1 MPVDV
6 AVTSDQTPEG
16 QAQAWHKA
24 KATGLHVVDLDAAFG
39 QANQWMHLSRIVRN
53 GLPVQ
58 FGGGVRSM
66 VQIEKLLDL
75 GVSKV
80 IVGTQGVQNPE
91 WVREL
96 AILWPGRIILAVD
109 AYGRDV
115 MVKGWTEKT
124 GLDVVELARSLDDAG
139 LGGFLYTNVEKEGRL
154 HGIDAAIVQDLRD
167 ATPNTPLTV
176 SGGITDMDD
185 LATLA
190 ELGVDS
196 VVLGMSIYT
205 GRIDL
210 TEAVARFEAP

>member
-1 MPVDV
+1 
-6 AVTSDQTPEG
+6 
-16 QAQAWHKA
+16 
-24 KATGLHVVDLDAAFG
+24 
-39 QANQWMHLSRIVRN
+39 MHLSRIVRN